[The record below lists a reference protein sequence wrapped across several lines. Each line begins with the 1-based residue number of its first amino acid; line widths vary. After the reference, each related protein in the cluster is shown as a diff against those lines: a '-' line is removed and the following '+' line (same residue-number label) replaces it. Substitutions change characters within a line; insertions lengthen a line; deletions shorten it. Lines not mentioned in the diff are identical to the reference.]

1 MHDPDL
7 PHDDLHKV
15 NLPLPANEN
24 QDDQTPDDDAAD
36 LAALI
41 AAIKEK
47 KDDDTELDADDPAV
61 RHTRPICADNGS
73 RLDRPCR
80 HGE

>member
-1 MHDPDL
+1 MHDPINPVAKYPD
-7 PHDDLHKV
+7 P

-41 AAIKEK
+41 AAIKET
-47 KDDDTELDADDPAV
+47 KDADTELDADDPAAW
-61 RHTRPICADNGS
+61 RESHA
-73 RLDRPCR
+73 
-80 HGE
+80 